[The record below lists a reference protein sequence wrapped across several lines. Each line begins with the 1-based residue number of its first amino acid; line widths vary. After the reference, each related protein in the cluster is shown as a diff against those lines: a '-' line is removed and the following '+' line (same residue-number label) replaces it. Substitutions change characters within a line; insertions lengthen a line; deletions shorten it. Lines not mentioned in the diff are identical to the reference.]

1 MFLSG
6 TVHYYSERNKAS
18 KKSLQGHL
26 VDCKLL
32 LKNAFAVQINYDI
45 SLLLRYIL

>member
-1 MFLSG
+1 MFYSG
-6 TVHYYSERNKAS
+6 TLHYYSERNKAS
-18 KKSLQGHL
+18 KKSWQGLL

-32 LKNAFAVQINYDI
+32 LKNAFSVQKNYDI